1 MEILKE
7 IDFVRTDD
15 FAVRRRGAAGGLDHG
30 IRPRSQIVPAIAEQA
45 DDIVGHPAPE
55 IRARLRLRDD
65 PRNPAGL
72 GIAADAV
79 AVLADLGVP
88 FHQQAAAVRTR
99 PPVHV
104 VGPVPGVG
112 NPAGAPADAFPGIE
126 RSGPRPQRTQAV
138 GQSLVFLGHR
148 QLELQ
153 SVAPLQASGVIK
165 AAQNGF
171 GRHPAIAEIEQGHRD
186 VDMAAAD
193 AADQAIELG
202 RRPALFIGPDPIT
215 AVAAEAALE
224 IGLVAGRRVGQ
235 IEVIIQHVQE
245 GRPAGGGVGRPHIV
259 GVIVVG
265 DVKLLGLRPGR
276 LAEDGR
282 QQQGEDESKE
292 RAHLYP
298 LHC

>member
-1 MEILKE
+1 MA
-7 IDFVRTDD
+7 
-15 FAVRRRGAAGGLDHG
+15 AVVTTAQALLAAATTFE
-30 IRPRSQIVPAIAEQA
+30 PVPA
-45 DDIVGHPAPE
+45 H
-55 IRARLRLRDD
+55 
-65 PRNPAGL
+65 
-72 GIAADAV
+72 
-79 AVLADLGVP
+79 AVLIALGT
-88 FHQQAAAVRTR
+88 HSTT
-99 PPVHV
+99 
-104 VGPVPGVG
+104 
-112 NPAGAPADAFPGIE
+112 I
-126 RSGPRPQRTQAV
+126 
-138 GQSLVFLGHR
+138 
-148 QLELQ
+148 
-153 SVAPLQASGVIK
+153 
-165 AAQNGF
+165 
-171 GRHPAIAEIEQGHRD
+171 AIR
-186 VDMAAAD
+186 

-235 IEVIIQHVQE
+235 IEIIIQHVQE
-245 GRPAGGGVGRPHIV
+245 GRPAGDGVGRPHIV